1 MRKLPI
7 LAAVKHALNSVIA
20 YRGTGIRIGLLWM
33 IILLALN
40 FAGEFLIGQPP
51 EPQPGR
57 IWLFVLVQIAVNLI
71 ALSSI
76 AVNWNRFVLRDEL
89 PAAHSALRLDDL
101 VWRYAGNWLLII
113 LMTFLPVAALALVL
127 SATMSPAAI
136 LVLPAAAV
144 AGTTN
149 FMLSLKLP
157 AIALGRT
164 DFGLTDAMKASEGNF
179 WQVMGVLL
187 LWALIVFAPLL
198 MLFILAA
205 LLSHLP
211 QVIAVIIELPLS
223 VAVNLFVILFSV
235 SLVTSLYGFFV
246 ERRDF

>member
-1 MRKLPI
+1 
-7 LAAVKHALNSVIA
+7 
-20 YRGTGIRIGLLWM
+20 
-33 IILLALN
+33 
-40 FAGEFLIGQPP
+40 
-51 EPQPGR
+51 
-57 IWLFVLVQIAVNLI
+57 
-71 ALSSI
+71 
-76 AVNWNRFVLRDEL
+76 
-89 PAAHSALRLDDL
+89 
-101 VWRYAGNWLLII
+101 
-113 LMTFLPVAALALVL
+113 
-127 SATMSPAAI
+127 
-136 LVLPAAAV
+136 
-144 AGTTN
+144 
-149 FMLSLKLP
+149 MLSLKLP

-211 QVIAVIIELPLS
+211 QVITVIIELPLS

>member
-7 LAAVKHALNSVIA
+7 LAAVKHTLNSVIA

-33 IILLALN
+33 IVLLALN
-40 FAGEFLIGQPP
+40 FAGEFLIGRPP
-51 EPQPGR
+51 EQQPGR
-57 IWLFVLVQIAVNLI
+57 IWLFVLVQITVNLI

-89 PAAHSALRLDDL
+89 PAAHGALRLDDP

-113 LMTFLPVAALALVL
+113 LMTFLPVAVLIAILSALIPPAVILAL
-127 SATMSPAAI
+127 PA
-136 LVLPAAAV
+136 VAV
-144 AGTTN
+144 AGTAH

-164 DFGLTDAMKASEGNF
+164 DFGLTDAMKVSAGNF
-179 WQVMGVLL
+179 WQVMGVFLFN
-187 LWALIVFAPLL
+187 ALIASAFLL
-198 MLFILAA
+198 MLFILAG
-205 LLSHLP
+205 LLSYLP
-211 QVIAVIIELPLS
+211 RVIAVPIDLAAV
-223 VAVNLFVILFSV
+223 VAVNLFVILFNV
-235 SLVTSLYGFFV
+235 NTFTSLYGFFV